1 MPCLY
6 TLDFSK
12 SCLEVTCGLE
22 ETFGTEEMSVW
33 TVALSTIIPVFSEF
47 RPTLSFSHSSGGLGI
62 SWCCVGR
69 VATTVA
75 SIVLYCCDLSSLE
88 FVMAASLGQFY

>member
-6 TLDFSK
+6 TLDLK
-12 SCLEVTCGLE
+12 QNCLEVIHGLE
-22 ETFGTEEMSVW
+22 EIFGTEEMLLW
-33 TVALSTIIPVFSEF
+33 TVASSTIIPVFSEF

-69 VATTVA
+69 VAH
-75 SIVLYCCDLSSLE
+75 SE
-88 FVMAASLGQFY
+88 HPVMVDC